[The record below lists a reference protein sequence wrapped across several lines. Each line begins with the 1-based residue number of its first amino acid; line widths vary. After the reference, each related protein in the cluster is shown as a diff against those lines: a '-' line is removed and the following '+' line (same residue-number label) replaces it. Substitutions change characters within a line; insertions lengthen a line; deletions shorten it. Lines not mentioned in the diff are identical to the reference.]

1 LSEHSDLRGYETLT
15 GLVERY
21 SPTGGESAAVQWLV
35 LHMRD
40 LGFAEAHI
48 DGAGNA
54 VGVMGSG
61 PRQGLLLGHIDTV
74 RGEIPLRIEAEAF
87 FGRGAVD
94 AKGPLAAFVD
104 AVAEVGPADGW
115 QWIVVGAVDEEGDSR
130 GARFLL
136 DRYRP
141 SFVIVGE
148 PSRWDRV
155 TIGYKGSAWSEA
167 TLRRAMAH
175 SASPEASA
183 CEQAVAYWL
192 AVQAWASEFNHDR
205 PRAFD
210 QVTPSLRGWS
220 SGDDGFQSW
229 ATLQLGTRLPPGLA
243 PEDWHAHLRALDP
256 GVQLEAGG
264 FATPAYRGEKN
275 SPLMRAFLGAIRQ
288 AGGDPSFLLKTGTA
302 DLNLVAPA
310 WSCPAVAYGPGD
322 SSLDHTPHEH
332 ILLPEYARAR
342 QVLASVLRKFAK

>member
-1 LSEHSDLRGYETLT
+1 LDLRGYETLT

-35 LHMRD
+35 LRMRD

-141 SFVIVGE
+141 AFVIVGE

-167 TLRRAMAH
+167 TLRRPMAH

-210 QVTPSLRGWS
+210 QTLDALQAHATVYHRLDPADAFDVLFTIQPMTPACAGRRHEIVLIFPGANAPGVHPAQVRHRANRI
-220 SGDDGFQSW
+220 DGSTPVDNHQE
-229 ATLQLGTRLPPGLA
+229 PPPLA
-243 PEDWHAHLRALDP
+243 PVRC
-256 GVQLEAGG
+256 
-264 FATPAYRGEKN
+264 TPAR
-275 SPLMRAFLGAIRQ
+275 SRAG
-288 AGGDPSFLLKTGTA
+288 P
-302 DLNLVAPA
+302 NP
-310 WSCPAVAYGPGD
+310 WS
-322 SSLDHTPHEH
+322 
-332 ILLPEYARAR
+332 R
-342 QVLASVLRKFAK
+342 RKA

>member
-1 LSEHSDLRGYETLT
+1 MSEHLDLPGYETLS

-21 SPTGGESAAVQWLV
+21 SPTGGELAAVQWLV

-74 RGEIPLRIEAEAF
+74 RGEIPLRMEAEAF

-141 SFVIVGE
+141 AFVIVGE

-155 TIGYKGSAWSEA
+155 TIGYKGSAWSKI
-167 TLRRAMAH
+167 TIHRPMAH
-175 SASPEASA
+175 SASPQASA
-183 CEQAVAYWL
+183 CEQAVVYWL
-192 AVQAWASEFNHDR
+192 AVQAWAAEFNRER

-220 SGDDGFQSW
+220 SGDDGFQCW
-229 ATLQLGTRLPPGLA
+229 ATLHLGARLPPGLA
-243 PEDWHAHLRALDP
+243 PEDWQATLRALDQ
-256 GVQLEAGG
+256 GVQLEADG

-288 AGGDPSFLLKTGTA
+288 VGGDPSFLIKTGTA